1 MERKMSWTRTPSHL
15 IKQMSRKRGP
25 KHIGLEGTKWNDDF
39 FVPRFRKVN
48 VIWFFL
54 DVSFCFFGMCKSS
67 IWLLQGGHI
76 RICMCDYVCICVYHA
91 ETLQTWYVSCTNCI
105 GCTIPYII

>member
-48 VIWFFL
+48 VIWFF
-54 DVSFCFFGMCKSS
+54 S
-67 IWLLQGGHI
+67 
-76 RICMCDYVCICVYHA
+76 
-91 ETLQTWYVSCTNCI
+91 
-105 GCTIPYII
+105 